1 MYLTSTSKHT
11 DCLSDSTTTPIM
23 TGEHLY
29 LRNGFRDLIASHAV
43 DVVAPDIQDVGGLAE
58 SKWVAEL
65 ANLYN
70 VLVAPHNANHA
81 VSFMANLHAAA
92 VMPRNYI
99 AFEFHQADDHNWDDI
114 LEGVDR
120 PLIKDGFATVPDS
133 PGLGFELNEEVVRQ
147 RLAPGETY
155 FE

>member
-1 MYLTSTSKHT
+1 MSAVR
-11 DCLSDSTTTPIM
+11 PNQ
-23 TGEHLY
+23 
-29 LRNGFRDLIASHAV
+29 NGSRSW
-43 DVVAPDIQDVGGLAE
+43 PD
-58 SKWVAEL
+58 
-65 ANLYN
+65 LYN

-99 AFEFHQADDHNWDDI
+99 AFEFHQADDRNWDDI